1 MSNPVVI
8 EARKL
13 LAKHEGF
20 YRLDSKTGL
29 VHSYP
34 DPASD
39 LAQSLIARG
48 LWQKYLRMQA
58 GIPLSMT
65 SLSGKPWTIGMG
77 VTGPDIGAKTVL
89 TPEQCAMR
97 EDAELSEKLT
107 ALMKLV
113 GHLNLSIKSLGALLS
128 FVYNVG
134 IGKPNDP
141 NKNGFIN
148 STLYAKLLQRDWQGA
163 AAQFDRWVFAQGK
176 KMPGLIARRADEKA
190 LFLAGFGA

>member
-13 LAKHEGF
+13 LAEHEGF
-20 YRLDSKTGL
+20 YRLDRKTNM

-39 LAQSLIARG
+39 LAQMLISRG
-48 LWQKYLRMQA
+48 LWQKYLRLQV
-58 GIPLSMT
+58 GIPLSMA

-97 EDAELSEKLT
+97 EDAELSQKLT

-134 IGKPNDP
+134 IEA
-141 NKNGFIN
+141 FQR
-148 STLYAKLLQRDWQGA
+148 STLFEKLLQRDWQGA
-163 AAQFDRWVFAQGK
+163 AAQFDRWVYAQGK
-176 KMPGLIARRADEKA
+176 KLPGLIARRSDERA
-190 LFLAGFGA
+190 LFLAGIAELPA

>member
-8 EARKL
+8 EARKV

-20 YRLDSKTGL
+20 YRLDRKTNL
-29 VHSYP
+29 VYSYP

-39 LAQSLIARG
+39 LAQTLIARG
-48 LWQKYLRMQA
+48 LWQKYLRLQV

-134 IGKPNDP
+134 IEA
-141 NKNGFIN
+141 FRR
-148 STLYAKLLQRDWQGA
+148 STMFEKLLQRDWQGA
-163 AAQFDRWVFAQGK
+163 AAEFDKWVYAQK
-176 KMPGLIARRADEKA
+176 RKMPGLVSRRADEKA
-190 LFLAGFGA
+190 LFLAGFDT

>member
-13 LAKHEGF
+13 LAEHEGF
-20 YRLDSKTGL
+20 YRLDRKTNL

-39 LAQSLIARG
+39 LAQTLISRG
-48 LWQKYLRMQA
+48 LWQKYLRLQV
-58 GIPLSMT
+58 GIPLSMAN
-65 SLSGKPWTIGMG
+65 LSGKPWTIGMG

-113 GHLNLSIKSLGALLS
+113 GHLNLPIKALGALLS

-134 IGKPNDP
+134 VEA
-141 NKNGFIN
+141 FRR
-148 STLYAKLLQRDWQGA
+148 STLFEKLLQRDWQGA
-163 AAQFDRWVFAQGK
+163 AAQFDRWVYAQGK
-176 KMPGLIARRADEKA
+176 KLPGLIARRSDERA
-190 LFLAGFGA
+190 LFLAGIAELPA

>member
-1 MSNPVVI
+1 MSNPVVD

-13 LAKHEGF
+13 LSKHEGF
-20 YRLDSKTGL
+20 YRLDPKTGL
-29 VHSYP
+29 VRSYP
-34 DPASD
+34 DPASE

-77 VTGPDIGAKTVL
+77 VTGPDVGAKTVW
-89 TPEQCAMR
+89 TAEQCVQR
-97 EDAELSEKLT
+97 EDAEISEKLT

-113 GHLNLSIKSLGALLS
+113 GHLNLPVKALGALLS

-134 IGKPNDP
+134 LDA
-141 NKNGFIN
+141 FHR
-148 STLYAKLLQRDWQGA
+148 STLFEKLAQRDWQAA
-163 AAQFDRWVFAQGK
+163 AAQFDRWVYAQGK
-176 KMPGLIARRADEKA
+176 KLPGLVARRTDEKA
-190 LFLAGFGA
+190 LFLAGIAEMPA

>member
-13 LAKHEGF
+13 LSKHEGF
-20 YRLDSKTGL
+20 YRLDPKTNL

-39 LAQSLIARG
+39 LAQTLISRG
-48 LWQKYLRMQA
+48 LWQKYLRLQV
-58 GIPLSMT
+58 GIPLSMAN
-65 SLSGKPWTIGMG
+65 LSGKPWTIGMG

-97 EDAELSEKLT
+97 EDAELGEKLT

-113 GHLNLSIKSLGALLS
+113 GHLNLPIKALGALLS

-134 IGKPNDP
+134 IEA
-141 NKNGFIN
+141 FRR
-148 STLYAKLLQRDWQGA
+148 STLFEKLLQRDWQGA
-163 AAQFDRWVFAQGK
+163 AAQFDRWVYAQGK
-176 KMPGLIARRADEKA
+176 KMPGLVARRGDEKRA
-190 LFLAGFGA
+190 FLAGIAELPA

>member
-1 MSNPVVI
+1 MSNPVVT

-13 LAKHEGF
+13 LSKHEGF
-20 YRLDSKTGL
+20 YRLDPKTNL

-39 LAQSLIARG
+39 LAQTLISRG
-48 LWQKYLRMQA
+48 LWQKYLRLQV
-58 GIPLSMT
+58 GIPLSMA

-113 GHLNLSIKSLGALLS
+113 GHLNLPIKSLGALLS

-134 IGKPNDP
+134 VEA
-141 NKNGFIN
+141 FRR
-148 STLYAKLLQRDWQGA
+148 STLLEKLLQRDWQGA
-163 AAQFDRWVFAQGK
+163 AAQFDRWVYAQGK
-176 KMPGLIARRADEKA
+176 KMPGLVARRGDEKRA
-190 LFLAGFGA
+190 FLAGIAELPA